1 MHRAAH
7 HRRPFSPTHSPG
19 PFLAGFLPSFLLL
32 LLLLNPIAAA
42 DPQPT
47 PHAPAKRLRIL
58 ATFAPIHSWTLN
70 IAGPDADV
78 ELLLPG
84 DVGPHDF
91 QLRPQ
96 DIQRIRRADLI
107 IANGLGIDDW
117 LQKAIQANSPHSSTG
132 LVLIT
137 SGMKAEFIYEVPTLS
152 LDPGATRSGH
162 SHNHQHGTDGEAPN
176 PHVWLDPLLATHGVT
191 NILVA
196 LQKADPANAAAYA
209 ERATRYVDRLI
220 ALHREFESTLDPLPN
235 KAIVTY
241 HDAFPYFC
249 RRYNLTL
256 AGVVEEVPHV
266 NPSPRYLTR
275 LSKVIRAR
283 NVRVIFTEPQ
293 FSPRLVHQLS
303 RDLGVKFAEL
313 DVLETGKASASFYED
328 GMRNNLMRLQTSL
341 R

>member
-1 MHRAAH
+1 MLRADSYQ
-7 HRRPFSPTHSPG
+7 RPFTQARPLSFLHRLF
-19 PFLAGFLPSFLLL
+19 PFLLTFSLLL
-32 LLLLNPIAAA
+32 SAYS
-42 DPQPT
+42 QP
-47 PHAPAKRLRIL
+47 PPRPATNRLQIL

-70 IAGPDADV
+70 VAGPDADV

-96 DIQRIRRADLI
+96 DIQRIRRANLI

-117 LQKAIQANSPHSSTG
+117 LQKAIQANSPDSGKS
-132 LVLIT
+132 LILI
-137 SGMKAEFIYEVPTLS
+137 SAGMKDDLIYEVPTLT
-152 LDPGATRSGH
+152 LDPDTAQSGH
-162 SHNHQHGTDGEAPN
+162 SHSHTHGADGEAPN
-176 PHVWLDPLLATHGVT
+176 PHVWLDPLLAAHGVT
-191 NILVA
+191 NILTS
-196 LQKADPANAAAYA
+196 LQKADPTHAAAYA
-209 ERATRYVDRLI
+209 ERAAAYVQRLL

-256 AGVVEEVPHV
+256 AGVIEEVPHV

-283 NVRVIFTEPQ
+283 NVRVIFAEPQ
-293 FSPRLVHQLS
+293 FSPRLVLQLS
-303 RDLGVKFAEL
+303 RDLGVQFAEL

-328 GMRNNLMRLQTSL
+328 GMRKNLLRLRNTL

>member
-1 MHRAAH
+1 MHRAASL
-7 HRRPFSPTHSPG
+7 RRPFHPVLSGSL
-19 PFLAGFLPSFLLL
+19 FAGFLPFFLLFTRL
-32 LLLLNPIAAA
+32 FAA
-42 DPQPT
+42 DLLPASP
-47 PHAPAKRLRIL
+47 PPAKRLQIL

-70 IAGPDADV
+70 IAGSDADV

-117 LQKAIQANSPHSSTG
+117 LQKAIEANSPASAKG
-132 LVLIT
+132 LVLI
-137 SGMKAEFIYEVPTLS
+137 SAGMKADFIYEVPTLS
-152 LDPGATRSGH
+152 LDPDAARSGH
-162 SHNHQHGTDGEAPN
+162 SHSHDHGAAGEAPN
-176 PHVWLDPLLATHGVT
+176 PHVWLDPLLAAQGVT

-196 LQKADPANAAAYA
+196 LQKADPANASAYA
-209 ERATRYVDRLI
+209 GRAADYVQRLLT
-220 ALHREFESTLDPLPN
+220 LHREFESTLDPLPN

-256 AGVVEEVPHV
+256 AGVVEEIPHV

-275 LSKVIRAR
+275 LSRVIRAR

-303 RDLGVKFAEL
+303 RDLGVQFAEL

-328 GMRNNLMRLQTSL
+328 GMRSNLARLRAAL